1 VILPVGQAA
10 TPVSRQE
17 AGPPLS
23 EAGSVEATAAGR
35 WSATPLCQGDHR
47 LMAAFAGLTTRRE
60 AREILRR
67 SRCIASALNG
77 QSDDEEA
84 VRAIY
89 QLLAQEGDL
98 IGEFVEEIVA
108 QSFQRR
114 PPSSDSESQP
124 LPLQSAS

>member
-1 VILPVGQAA
+1 VAPA
-10 TPVSRQE
+10 
-17 AGPPLS
+17 
-23 EAGSVEATAAGR
+23 AAGR

-67 SRCIASALNG
+67 SQRIASALDG
-77 QSDDEEA
+77 RAQDEET

-108 QSFQRR
+108 RSFQRC
-114 PPSSDSESQP
+114 PSSSNGQSQP
-124 LPLQSAS
+124 LSPESAS